1 LLKKIKRFL
10 DRLLDT
16 GLWVAMLS
24 MTLTVIW
31 QVFTRFV
38 LRDPSSWTEE
48 LAIFL
53 LIWIG
58 LLGSAVALRRK
69 AHLGIDV
76 VVNRLPQKWG
86 HIAAVFA
93 FCCIILFSMSV
104 LFYGGIKM
112 VAVVLMNNQ
121 LSPALGI
128 RMGYI
133 YLALPISGFFLTIY
147 AVEFIILELKAL
159 AGRLKE
165 EEMAREKLKVMLD

>member
-1 LLKKIKRFL
+1 MLKKIKRFL

-58 LLGSAVALRRK
+58 LLGSAYALRRK
-69 AHLGIDV
+69 AHLGVDV
-76 VVNRLPQKWG
+76 LTNRL
-86 HIAAVFA
+86 
-93 FCCIILFSMSV
+93 
-104 LFYGGIKM
+104 
-112 VAVVLMNNQ
+112 
-121 LSPALGI
+121 
-128 RMGYI
+128 
-133 YLALPISGFFLTIY
+133 SGRTVTCAEGL
-147 AVEFIILELKAL
+147 
-159 AGRLKE
+159 
-165 EEMAREKLKVMLD
+165 